1 MTKLAHVV
9 LSKLGWR
16 ADEVWTRRTV
26 SSYEA
31 TVRHVLETIDYRGGR
46 CGEQGESDGNQ
57 NSTAE
62 ETEHVGVS
70 IPFFGASQRLQQGF
84 LFFSLTRYS
93 RPNARPAVHSHPSL
107 VPAVLFPE
115 DLVLIVVGVV

>member
-1 MTKLAHVV
+1 MSHTSEHIENILSRLAVASLTKGECGLVVESALRLSDLYMTKLAHVV

-16 ADEVWTRRTV
+16 ADEIWTRRTV

-70 IPFFGASQRLQQGF
+70 IPFFGASQRL
-84 LFFSLTRYS
+84 
-93 RPNARPAVHSHPSL
+93 
-107 VPAVLFPE
+107 
-115 DLVLIVVGVV
+115 